1 VVADLAGPVPV
12 LAAGGIAD
20 GRGVAAALALGAA
33 GALIGTRFQAT
44 AESLADATVK
54 KAIVAGRGEDTER
67 NRVLDIAR
75 GSRWPS
81 RYPARTLGHPFLDQ
95 WRDREEE
102 LAADP
107 DARRAYRD
115 GVASGELP
123 PEIVWAGQ
131 AAELI
136 TDLPSAAD
144 LVAELAG
151 QAEAALAR
159 ACGR

>member
-1 VVADLAGPVPV
+1 
-12 LAAGGIAD
+12 
-20 GRGVAAALALGAA
+20 
-33 GALIGTRFQAT
+33 
-44 AESLADATVK
+44 
-54 KAIVAGRGEDTER
+54 VAGRGEDTER

-95 WRDREEE
+95 WRDREDE

-107 DARRAYRD
+107 RARQAYRD
-115 GVASGELP
+115 GVASGALP

-136 TDLPSAAD
+136 TDLPSAVD
-144 LVAELAG
+144 LVAELAA